1 MLTWSEM
8 TKLVQIL
15 QADWVLAEFS
25 ALAVT
30 DCPCVPRLS
39 LCAMK
44 ENICIYIY
52 MYIYIYIF
60 KYVYIYKYI

>member
-44 ENICIYIY
+44 EN
-52 MYIYIYIF
+52 MYIYIYVSI
-60 KYVYIYKYI
+60 YLNMYIYKYI

>member
-15 QADWVLAEFS
+15 QADWVLAEFRS

-44 ENICIYIY
+44 ENYMYIY
-52 MYIYIYIF
+52 MYIYIF
-60 KYVYIYKYI
+60 KYVYIYI